1 MRACSLLA
9 AAALLNATPVL
20 AEPDPS
26 AVVAA
31 ERAFAADG
39 LALGI
44 KRSFLKHSTAEAILF
59 APDPVKAHDLY
70 ADRPERP
77 LPPLVWWPL
86 WAGIARS
93 GDLGFTTGPAT
104 FGGKEN
110 GWYFTVWA
118 RQADGGWKW
127 IYDGG
132 SRSAH
137 GSAAPQGSPPAYLAA
152 STGPKATAAEAM
164 AAVRAAE
171 ARLAAAAATDVP
183 AAYLAVLS
191 GDARVA
197 GSPAVPATTPAAV
210 RAELAGRARAIAFS
224 PLGGSASQG
233 GDLAWTYGDARW
245 EEGRKPSRGHYV
257 RIWQSRA
264 EGWRLV
270 FDQILPVAEPSS

>member
-1 MRACSLLA
+1 LRACSLLA
-9 AAALLNATPVL
+9 AALLTATPAL
-20 AEPDPS
+20 AESDPS

-44 KRSFLKHSTAEAILF
+44 KRSFLKHSTPDAILF
-59 APDPVKAHDLY
+59 APDPAKAHDLY
-70 ADRPERP
+70 ADRPEQP
-77 LPPLVWWPL
+77 HPPLVWWPL

-118 RQADGGWKW
+118 RQEGGGWKW

-137 GSAAPQGSPPAYLAA
+137 GGAAPQGSPAAYLAMA
-152 STGPKATAAEAM
+152 TGPKATAAEAM
-164 AAVRAAE
+164 VAVQAAE
-171 ARLAAAAATDVP
+171 ATLAGAALKDVP
-183 AAYLAVLS
+183 AAYLSVLTS
-191 GDARVA
+191 DARVT
-197 GSPAVPATTPAAV
+197 GSPAVPATTSAAV
-210 RAELAGRARAIAFS
+210 RAELAARAPSIAFS

-245 EEGRKPSRGHYV
+245 QEAGKPRRGHYV